1 MAVQNQNPF
10 AISLG
15 EEDLDILGQV
25 ADLTADRDPES
36 ATNSDLPVGV
46 YHGALLGG
54 TFGKTASGDKLK
66 FTYSFTIIGGDYHG
80 RNRKI
85 TRVIKTD
92 DGGDS
97 YLRLRNELRTFGVD
111 AIKPA
116 DIVEQLS
123 VTELIECGITVTAG
137 SKAGS
142 VFYNLVSLDA
152 LAEYEE

>member
-1 MAVQNQNPF
+1 M
-10 AISLG
+10 G
-15 EEDLDILGQV
+15 
-25 ADLTADRDPES
+25 
-36 ATNSDLPVGV
+36 
-46 YHGALLGG
+46 
-54 TFGKTASGDKLK
+54 
-66 FTYSFTIIGGDYHG
+66 IITVETV
-80 RNRKI
+80 KI

-92 DGGDS
+92 DSGDS
-97 YLRLRNELRTFGVD
+97 YLRLRNELRVLGRIRPT
-111 AIKPA
+111 